1 MELEFGFSETEI
13 TPHTPIQTIGFGV
26 QEPATGVERALMA
39 QAAVWRLGETIC
51 AVIAIDHIGFAI
63 DHAWSLRTRIAD
75 LIGAGLEQVMLC
87 FSHTHA
93 APNDSAE
100 PEYSEWVDERVL
112 DAVRRAMNG
121 MLPVRAAWGC
131 ADVEIGVNRRMGA
144 ALDRRAG
151 ILKVVDAK
159 TGANAFAL
167 LRLTAHGNAL
177 KADNRLISP
186 DWIGA
191 ARDWISKKLHCP
203 VMIAQGASGNVAPKY
218 FCSKLKP
225 PDADDTSGRFVRTND
240 ALSEMARAVWK
251 GVGRVFDGIQAREV
265 RTLRMHSAR
274 KAFLARVPEMPRAR
288 EIAEEAHRAAEI
300 DGARWLREVAR
311 LNAEGIKEQYET
323 VEMQFFQLDEGAL
336 IGVANEIMCELALE
350 VAKKAGK
357 TVFLGGYT
365 NGSAGYLPTAEE
377 YDRGGYEVFWS
388 MLEYFMYYPR
398 VMPLERDSAETIVE
412 MALEGIR

>member
-63 DHAWSLRTRIAD
+63 DHARSLRTRIAD

-218 FCSKLKP
+218 FCSKLNP

-274 KAFLARVPEMPRAR
+274 KALLARVPEMPRAR
-288 EIAEEAHRAAEI
+288 EIAEEAHRAAGI
-300 DGARWLREVAR
+300 DGTRWLREVAR
-311 LNAEGIKEQYET
+311 LNAEGVKEQYET

-412 MALEGIR
+412 MALEGMR

>member
-39 QAAVWRLGETIC
+39 QATVWRLGETIC

-63 DHAWSLRTRIAD
+63 DHARSLRTRIAD

-121 MLPVRAAWGC
+121 MLPARAAWGC

-177 KADNRLISP
+177 KADNRQISP

-218 FCSKLKP
+218 FCSKLNP

-265 RTLRMHSAR
+265 RTLRMHSVR
-274 KAFLARVPEMPRAR
+274 KALLARVPEMPQAR
-288 EIAEEAHRAAEI
+288 EIAEDAHRAAGI
-300 DGARWLREVAR
+300 DGTRWLREVAR
-311 LNAEGIKEQYET
+311 LNAEGVKEQYET

-350 VAKKAGK
+350 VAEKAGE

-412 MALEGIR
+412 MALERIR

>member
-39 QAAVWRLGETIC
+39 QATVWRLGETIC
-51 AVIAIDHIGFAI
+51 AVIAIYHIGFAI
-63 DHAWSLRTRIAD
+63 DHARSLRTRIAD

-121 MLPVRAAWGC
+121 MLPVRAVWGC

-311 LNAEGIKEQYET
+311 LNAEGVKEQYET

-377 YDRGGYEVFWS
+377 YDRGAYEVFWS

>member
-1 MELEFGFSETEI
+1 MLELGFASIDITPTCPVDLIGFSNRRSSQGVAQPLI
-13 TPHTPIQTIGFGV
+13 AQVAVLRMDGFSCIL
-26 QEPATGVERALMA
+26 A
-39 QAAVWRLGETIC
+39 
-51 AVIAIDHIGFAI
+51 AIDHIGFGVE
-63 DHAWSLRTRIAD
+63 HALRLRQNLGK
-75 LIGAGLEQVMLC
+75 LIGMEAEQVMLC

-121 MLPVRAAWGC
+121 MLPVRAVWGC

-311 LNAEGIKEQYET
+311 LNAEGVKEQYET

>member
-13 TPHTPIQTIGFGV
+13 TPHTPIQTIDFGV

-39 QAAVWRLGETIC
+39 QATVWRLGETIC

-63 DHAWSLRTRIAD
+63 DHARSLRTRIAD

-218 FCSKLKP
+218 FCSKLNP

-274 KAFLARVPEMPRAR
+274 KALLARVPEMPRAR

-311 LNAEGIKEQYET
+311 LNAEGVKEQYET

>member
-39 QAAVWRLGETIC
+39 QATVWRLGETIC
-51 AVIAIDHIGFAI
+51 AVIAIDYIGFAI
-63 DHAWSLRTRIAD
+63 DHARSLRTRIAD

-144 ALDRRAG
+144 ALDRCAG

-218 FCSKLKP
+218 FCSKLNP

-274 KAFLARVPEMPRAR
+274 KALLARVPEMPRAR
-288 EIAEEAHRAAEI
+288 EIAEEAHRAAGI
-300 DGARWLREVAR
+300 DGTRWLREVAR
-311 LNAEGIKEQYET
+311 LNAEGVKEQYET

-412 MALEGIR
+412 MALEGMR

>member
-39 QAAVWRLGETIC
+39 QATVWRLGETIC
-51 AVIAIDHIGFAI
+51 TVIAIDHIGFAI
-63 DHAWSLRTRIAD
+63 DHARCLRTRIAD
-75 LIGAGLEQVMLC
+75 LIGAGREQVMLC

-121 MLPVRAAWGC
+121 MLPARAAWGC

-144 ALDRRAG
+144 LLDRRAG

-218 FCSKLKP
+218 FCSKLNP
-225 PDADDTSGRFVRTND
+225 PDADDTSGRFVRTDD

-274 KAFLARVPEMPRAR
+274 KALLARVPEMPRAR
-288 EIAEEAHRAAEI
+288 EIAEEAHRAAGI
-300 DGARWLREVAR
+300 DGTRWLREVAR
-311 LNAEGIKEQYET
+311 LNAEGVKKQYET

-350 VAKKAGK
+350 VAEKAGK
-357 TVFLGGYT
+357 AVFLGGYT

-398 VMPLERDSAETIVE
+398 VMPLERDSAEKIVE

>member
-63 DHAWSLRTRIAD
+63 DHARSLRTRIAD

-218 FCSKLKP
+218 FCSKLNP

-274 KAFLARVPEMPRAR
+274 KALLARVPEMPRAR

-311 LNAEGIKEQYET
+311 LNAEGVKEQYET

>member
-39 QAAVWRLGETIC
+39 QATVWRLGETIC

-63 DHAWSLRTRIAD
+63 AHARSLRTRIAD
-75 LIGAGLEQVMLC
+75 LIGVGLEQVMLC

-100 PEYSEWVDERVL
+100 PEYSEWVNERVL

-225 PDADDTSGRFVRTND
+225 PDADDTSGRFVCTND

-274 KAFLARVPEMPRAR
+274 KALLARVPEMPRAR

-311 LNAEGIKEQYET
+311 LNAEGVKEQYET
-323 VEMQFFQLDEGAL
+323 VEMQFFQLDEGTL

>member
-39 QAAVWRLGETIC
+39 QATVWRLGETIC

-63 DHAWSLRTRIAD
+63 DHARSLRTRIAD

-225 PDADDTSGRFVRTND
+225 PDVDDTSGRFVRTDD

-288 EIAEEAHRAAEI
+288 EIAEEAHRAAGI

-311 LNAEGIKEQYET
+311 LNAEGVKEQYET

-398 VMPLERDSAETIVE
+398 VMPLERDSAQTIVE

>member
-13 TPHTPIQTIGFGV
+13 TPYTPIQTIGFGV

-39 QAAVWRLGETIC
+39 QATVWRLGETIC

-63 DHAWSLRTRIAD
+63 DHARSLRTRIAD

-218 FCSKLKP
+218 FCSKLNP

-288 EIAEEAHRAAEI
+288 EFAEEAHRAAEI

-311 LNAEGIKEQYET
+311 LNAEGVKEQYET

>member
-1 MELEFGFSETEI
+1 MELEFGFLETEI

-39 QAAVWRLGETIC
+39 QATVWRLGETIC

-63 DHAWSLRTRIAD
+63 AHARNLRTRIAD
-75 LIGAGLEQVMLC
+75 LIGAGLGQVMLC

-159 TGANAFAL
+159 TGANAFVL

-274 KAFLARVPEMPRAR
+274 KALLARVPEMPRAR

-311 LNAEGIKEQYET
+311 LNAEGVKEQYET

>member
-39 QAAVWRLGETIC
+39 QATVWRLGETIC

-63 DHAWSLRTRIAD
+63 DHARSLRTRIAD

-121 MLPVRAAWGC
+121 MLPVRAVWGC

-311 LNAEGIKEQYET
+311 LNAEGVKEQYET

>member
-63 DHAWSLRTRIAD
+63 AHARSLRTRIAD

-311 LNAEGIKEQYET
+311 LNAEGVKEQYET

-412 MALEGIR
+412 MALEGMR